1 MRPFTM
7 IASAI
12 FMLMALAHLYRVV
25 VGFTVTVGSLEITQ
39 AMSWIALVVSLM
51 LAVGLFREARR

>member
-7 IASAI
+7 IAAAI
-12 FMLMALAHLYRVV
+12 FMLMALVHLYRVV
-25 VGFTVTVGSLEITQ
+25 VGFSVRVGTLEVTQ

-51 LAVGLFREARR
+51 LAVGLFRESRR